1 MVDDLPVDG
10 DEPRLG
16 EAQARHIVDGRIET
30 HNWKRLGSLCAGIIR
45 GRRWKMRRY
54 MIDEGVSATAI
65 RRALSEPTPGQAGD
79 VFAETRHARSGAMP
93 ALDKERGPRQDGGE

>member
-1 MVDDLPVDG
+1 MDTPIIDNEPQNPGREADDVIG
-10 DEPRLG
+10 SG
-16 EAQARHIVDGRIET
+16 IET

-65 RRALSEPTPGQAGD
+65 RRVLSEPTPGQAGG

-93 ALDKERGPRQDGGE
+93 AIDKERVPRQDGGE